1 MLLILK
7 KNLVMKVLI
16 NAILVLLTLMLV
28 YFLYQSISE
37 PINFIDQKLY
47 REKFVIDR
55 LKDIRTSQEIYREI
69 TGKFAGNFDTLI
81 NTLKTKPIP
90 IIKIIG
96 NPDEIKSVKDV
107 KYETVYLSAIDS
119 INKLEINLDSLK
131 FIPFGGGKIFE
142 IQAAEIEYQ
151 KTKVNVVEVGAR
163 YKDFMGPFGDI
174 RFKKYEKGFSPDN
187 LLKFGDLGA
196 PNITG
201 NWE

>member
-1 MLLILK
+1 
-7 KNLVMKVLI
+7 MKFII
-16 NAILVLLTLMLV
+16 NAVLVLLTLMLI

-37 PINFIDQKLY
+37 PIKFIDQKLY
-47 REKFVIDR
+47 REKFVIER
-55 LKDIRTSQEIYREI
+55 LKDIRTSQELYREI
-69 TGKFAGNFDTLI
+69 TGKFAGSFDTLI

-96 NPDEIKSVKDV
+96 NPDELKSIKDI
-107 KYETVYLSAIDS
+107 KYETVYLNTMDS
-119 INKLEINLDSLK
+119 IKKLNIDLDSLRYV
-131 FIPFGGGKIFE
+131 PFGGGKEFE

-163 YKDFMGPFGDI
+163 YKDFMGKFGDI

-187 LLKFGDLGA
+187 LLKFGDLTA
-196 PNITG
+196 PNVSG